1 MPNTAGPLHNLHARG
16 RYPRVRQAIET
27 ARAGIVMEMDNDK
40 VGQWACFRPTVTA
53 PTESGASGCQQI
65 HEYATPGAL
74 QVDFAAI
81 RGALR
86 HVAVASEEHESFE
99 QM

>member
-1 MPNTAGPLHNLHARG
+1 MNTLRWQHPGKWVRKPHNIG
-16 RYPRVRQAIET
+16 SGT
-27 ARAGIVMEMDNDK
+27 ARALAADLG
-40 VGQWACFRPTVTA
+40 AA
-53 PTESGASGCQQI
+53 PALERLDLGGLA
-65 HEYATPGAL
+65 PGPGGL

-99 QM
+99 QMWDAVPAGWPRDECAR